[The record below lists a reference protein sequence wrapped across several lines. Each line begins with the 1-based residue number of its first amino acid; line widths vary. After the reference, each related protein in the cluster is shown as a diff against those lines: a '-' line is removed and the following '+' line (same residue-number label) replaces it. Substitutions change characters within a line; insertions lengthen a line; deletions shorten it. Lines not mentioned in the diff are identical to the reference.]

1 MVNIEQQKRRELLAC
16 YEVFKTQIASLAHS
30 QDKPNN
36 EVESNDESHRLYTEV
51 AQFLQ
56 LELVFGKIEGQGTYF
71 EEELWDLTSEIK
83 EATGTP
89 GIVFSPF
96 DIMQLI
102 YLLECRTTLVDEAK
116 VNQDNIN
123 LLIEKLPLVSE
134 VLPHFFKM
142 FFYEYLHITAKRLIP
157 RRQAIL
163 PMLAYVVT
171 LRTNGYE
178 WKPEQIDICS
188 LKEYFTKSQLCDWN
202 SQDMFA
208 GFSLKAIESAEKGEA
223 FPLSEIIQMAIEGER

>member
-1 MVNIEQQKRRELLAC
+1 MVCIEQQKRKELLAC
-16 YEVFKTQIASLAHS
+16 YEVFKAQMANSAYSSVKLNS
-30 QDKPNN
+30 EVQEN
-36 EVESNDESHRLYTEV
+36 EAFHRLNTEV

-56 LELVFGKIEGQGTYF
+56 LEFVFGKFEGQGTYF
-71 EEELWDLTSEIK
+71 EEELWNLTSEIK

-89 GIVFSPF
+89 GIVFSAF
-96 DIMQLI
+96 DIMQFI
-102 YLLECRTTLVDEAK
+102 YLLVFRTTLVDEAR

-123 LLIEKLPLVSE
+123 LLVEKLPLVSE

-157 RRQAIL
+157 RQQAIL

-188 LKEYFTKSQLCDWN
+188 LMEYFTKSQLCDWN

-208 GFSLKAIESAEKGEA
+208 GFALKAIESAEKGEA
-223 FPLSEIIQMAIEGER
+223 FPLSEIIQMAIESER